1 MFGTFNS
8 GRWHLLQWLPL
19 SQTPLLP
26 TRSRRMI
33 PCRDPETKTREKP
46 LPVPAAMSLT
56 IAQKNRKKMR
66 KRRGAFERASLLMKT
81 RMMRKR
87 MKKRRGGGGARGERN
102 IIVAVRVA
110 YVSFRYRQLIISF
123 SPDREEEEVLEE
135 DDLELLEENTGA
147 SFSRNRLT
155 RLRRARDSESPP
167 APSSSKRKA
176 VVESSDD
183 DLDNDDLELPA
194 VQDIQNIW
202 DDERNAGGRDDDDD
216 MDDDMDNFIEYED
229 EDEEAGGAMDEEAR
243 EERRRERRRQEKAR
257 RRALGRAAELGGID
271 AKCVLLRLRLQYRTH
286 EYLKYVG

>member
-1 MFGTFNS
+1 M
-8 GRWHLLQWLPL
+8 
-19 SQTPLLP
+19 
-26 TRSRRMI
+26 
-33 PCRDPETKTREKP
+33 
-46 LPVPAAMSLT
+46 
-56 IAQKNRKKMR
+56 
-66 KRRGAFERASLLMKT
+66 
-81 RMMRKR
+81 
-87 MKKRRGGGGARGERN
+87 
-102 IIVAVRVA
+102 
-110 YVSFRYRQLIISF
+110 
-123 SPDREEEEVLEE
+123 LEE

-176 VVESSDD
+176 VVESSDE

-229 EDEEAGGAMDEEAR
+229 EEEEAGGTMDEEAR
-243 EERRRERRRQEKAR
+243 EARRRERRRQEKAR

-271 AKCVLLRLRLQYRTH
+271 AKCVHTETCYWCRTKNLSVRGTSSKRCSEMVMTMTGPLPKTRRRLM
-286 EYLKYVG
+286 K